1 MARNRP
7 GWREATTADIHAAAQ
22 NENPDILF
30 LSAPC
35 KGFSGLL
42 SETRSRTDKYQ
53 ALNALTLHGVWLAL
67 EAWKNDPV
75 SLIVFENVPRIAN
88 RGRSLLDR
96 IVALLRSYG
105 YAVAETTHDCGELG
119 GLAQA
124 ANDSCSSHG
133 IWRRCLRSSMSRRSA
148 AFALWV
154 TCSASCRCQVSAW
167 RPMHRVPS
175 LQWKTWVRLAFV
187 EAGKDWRS
195 LNRLKVEDGMLR
207 EYLIVPE
214 TGLEGSGQLGVNK
227 WHRPSG
233 TVAGASR
240 PGNGSFSV
248 ADPRWHQSAR
258 WNEGNSLGVKDWK
271 ETASTI
277 GAGSMPGQGVY
288 SVADPRHHGP
298 AKLSNEFRIVK
309 WDWSSVA
316 VTGAHGSGQCVADPR
331 PDWQNRYGNRHS
343 WRKGVQGGWMSV
355 ADPRR
360 SMGTHTNEMRVVD
373 WNGPGPTVTGSDRVV
388 LALCRWP
395 IPVRRATTT
404 SPEAITVSSH
414 GKDLPAQFLV
424 WRAMT
429 MDAGALPI
437 RACRVR
443 PTSLSL

>member
-1 MARNRP
+1 MEKVP
-7 GWREATTADIHAAAQ
+7 
-22 NENPDILF
+22 PF
-30 LSAPC
+30 LYEPE
-35 KGFSGLL
+35 K
-42 SETRSRTDKYQ
+42 
-53 ALNALTLHGVWLAL
+53 
-67 EAWKNDPV
+67 
-75 SLIVFENVPRIAN
+75 
-88 RGRSLLDR
+88 RSLR
-96 IVALLRSYG
+96 
-105 YAVAETTHDCGELG
+105 AVGDVLGKLPVPGLG
-119 GLAQA
+119 G
-124 ANDSCSSHG
+124 
-133 IWRRCLRSSMSRRSA
+133 
-148 AFALWV
+148 
-154 TCSASCRCQVSAW
+154 
-167 RPMHRVPS
+167 PMHRVPS